1 MMIIIMVIL
10 CCYDDIIQSKIAR
23 FLRLLLSLLNYH
35 HYHYIIPQA
44 HLAHYKHRVTMMM
57 MIQTSIAIMTIMIMN
72 GCLDPAVFINFGDIL
87 VQLEFFAEDFFL
99 TNTT

>member
-10 CCYDDIIQSKIAR
+10 CCYDAIIQSKIAR
-23 FLRLLLSLLNYH
+23 FLRLSLSWLLLNYH

-57 MIQTSIAIMTIMIMN
+57 IQTSIAIMTIMIMI
-72 GCLDPAVFINFGDIL
+72 GCLDPVVFINFGDIL
-87 VQLEFFAEDFFL
+87 VQLDFFFL
-99 TNTT
+99 PIPLEK